1 MADTTILSWI
11 TVEVDQALERVRRQL
26 AAYRSAPSDAS
37 ALASCPEH
45 LHQVSGAL
53 NMVGLS
59 GATRFCEALE
69 TTLSGLNGAGAE
81 SAALLDRAVLE
92 LKQFVDDVAR
102 GQPNVPGRLYPA
114 YRELA
119 RLRGRD
125 DTSEVDL
132 FFPDLTPPAPSH
144 PRPRAIDDA
153 ELPSFLQSQRTR
165 WQRGILAWIR
175 RQPQGLEDMRETL
188 DAIHS
193 VAHRLPE
200 RRALWW
206 VAGGLVD
213 ALLDVAEP
221 QRLAHARSLWNKID
235 LYIRDLAQ
243 RRDAPAD
250 NEPLVRELLFAIACS
265 PPLTQRLRDIKRLY
279 GLEALVPGQPA
290 GQDLDGLQPALDET
304 RSRLQAAQQ
313 TWQQFLAGEANAG
326 VAFRTRAASLRD
338 RASELRHGQLSRLLD
353 AVAEAAS
360 RLPESRNGESD
371 AMLAEMA
378 SAFLLA
384 ESMLETFAQPAADL
398 DEQTAILCRWLG
410 AAASGNAT
418 SAPPAGLRSDL
429 TQYVNALQLR
439 AQVAREMLANLQQVE
454 QVLDGYA
461 RGRGGTPE
469 LRSMA
474 PQLRQIHGALSVL
487 GWDRAILVLQRC
499 EALIASLVPGSPDID
514 WVAEG
519 LSSLGL
525 FVSPCLHGREPRHAP
540 IDLFIERVAARGAP
554 AAAPAKAA
562 APSIPA
568 EVRAGFREEAEEVLS
583 AVVAGLT
590 VCRAEPNKLEKL
602 AAIRRGFHT
611 LKGSG
616 RMVGLGPLGDAA
628 WEVERVM
635 NQWLE
640 QKRPASPEL
649 LALVAQAHAS
659 ISGWVAQLRKGEALV
674 VEAASITE
682 SAARLRGQDAA
693 PAAARV
699 QEIYFK
705 EAAAHVATLKSESA
719 AWRASPGAEAGPEF
733 MRAAHTLASS
743 SRTAGFADVAEVAA
757 ALEQWMPLAGRS
769 GQAGD
774 SEIVCLC
781 VETLATM
788 VAAASRGET
797 RGDASATTTAMK
809 SLRDRLQVPPLP
821 KEKRA
826 VRDDIDA
833 DLLPVFLDEARELL
847 PQVGGDLRA
856 WKATPG
862 DRNVADAVKRG
873 LHTLK
878 GSARMAGAIRLGEL
892 THLMESRIEY
902 ALEAGELAA
911 ELFDDLEAKM
921 DRLSADLEKLGAAP
935 ASAVLAPVPSPAP
948 PSPQAVH
955 PAPVG
960 PAPAPVPAAAAMLR
974 VNAERLD
981 RLINEA
987 GEAAIARSRI
997 EAELRQVKQA
1007 LGDLS
1012 ESIARL
1018 RTQLRE
1024 VEIQADSQ
1032 MQSRRA
1038 VLEEREGDFDPLEFD
1053 RYTRLQ
1059 ELTRMMVE
1067 GLSDATSIQQALLK
1081 SLGETDAALLQ
1092 QARISR
1098 ELQQDLMRMRAVPF
1112 ASLSERLHRV
1122 VRQTARDLEKKAELT
1137 IEGGQVELDR
1147 GVLERMAA
1155 PLEHMLRNALVHG
1168 IEEPAARAAAG
1179 KPEAGRIAVTLR
1191 QEANEVVLTLVDDGR
1206 GIDGARLREKA
1217 AERGLLA
1224 DGQALSESEQVQ
1236 LVFLSGLSTAQSV
1249 TELAGRGVGMDV
1261 VRNEVNAIGGR
1272 VEAATAAGRGTTFT
1286 IYLPLTLAVTQTLMV
1301 RAAAIGFAIPSG
1313 TVEQVLRVKSD
1324 ELVNLY
1330 ERGAV
1335 AFQGRDY
1342 PLHYLRQLLGSRIA
1356 TQIRDFNAVL
1366 LLRSGAQRL
1375 ALHVDELVGSR
1386 EMVVKNIGP
1395 QLARVPGVAGA
1406 SVMPDGSIVLIV
1418 NPAQL
1423 AGRAAAPGVRTAV
1436 PDLTRA
1442 PARAAPLVMVVDDS
1456 ITVRKITGRLLER
1469 EGYRVL
1475 TAKDGV
1481 DALEQLKGELPAL
1494 MLVDIEMPR
1503 MDGFDLAR
1511 NVRGDPRTM
1520 EIPIIVIS
1528 SRTAPKHRS
1537 RASELGVNVFLGKPY
1552 EEAELMRHLAAF
1564 APR

>member
-11 TVEVDQALERVRRQL
+11 TAEVDQALERVRRQL
-26 AAYRSAPSDAS
+26 AAYRSSPADAS
-37 ALASCPEH
+37 PLAACPEH

-69 TTLSGLNGAGAE
+69 HSLTGLESAGANG
-81 SAALLDRAVLE
+81 AALLDRAVLE

-102 GQPNVPGRLYPA
+102 GQPNVPTRLYPS
-114 YRELA
+114 YRELGQ
-119 RLRGRD
+119 LQGRD
-125 DTSEVDL
+125 NASEIEL

-144 PRPRAIDDA
+144 PRPRALEDA
-153 ELPSFLQSQRTR
+153 ELPGFLQSHRTR

-175 RQPQGLEDMRETL
+175 RQPQGLEEMRETL

-213 ALLDVAEP
+213 ALLDVSDP

-235 LYIRDLAQ
+235 LYIRDLARPQ
-243 RRDAPAD
+243 GARPD
-250 NEPLVRELLFAIACS
+250 NEPLVRELLYTIACC

-279 GLEALVPGQPA
+279 GLDALVPGRVPA
-290 GQDLDGLQPALDET
+290 ADLDTLQPALEDA
-304 RSRLQAAQQ
+304 RLRMQAAQQ
-313 TWQQFLAGEANAG
+313 TWQQYLAGEANADA
-326 VAFRTRAASLRD
+326 VFRARMQALKERAAG
-338 RASELRHGQLSRLLD
+338 LRHSQLSRLLD
-353 AVAEAAS
+353 AIAGAAAG
-360 RLPESRNGESD
+360 LPESRKGEGD

-384 ESMLETFAQPAADL
+384 ESMLDTFAQPAADL
-398 DEQTAILCRWLG
+398 EAQVTLLSGWLDA
-410 AAASGNAT
+410 AAASRPT
-418 SAPPAGLRSDL
+418 APPAGLRPEL

-439 AQVAREMLANLQQVE
+439 AQVAKEMLANLQQVE

-461 RGRGGTPE
+461 RGRGGVAE
-469 LRSMA
+469 LQSIG

-487 GWDRAILVLQRC
+487 GWDRAIAVLERC
-499 EALIASLVPGSPDID
+499 EAMIGALAPGSPDMD
-514 WVAEG
+514 WIAEG

-525 FVSPCLHGREPRHAP
+525 FITPCLHGREPRQAS
-540 IDLFIERVAARGAP
+540 IDLFLERIAARSAPPP
-554 AAAPAKAA
+554 AAPKVET
-562 APSIPA
+562 PGVP
-568 EVRAGFREEAEEVLS
+568 EDLLQVFLEEAAEVLS
-583 AVVAGLT
+583 SIEAGLA
-590 VCRAEPNKLEKL
+590 VCRADPDKLETL
-602 AAIRRGFHT
+602 AAVRRGFHT

-616 RMVGLGPLGDAA
+616 RMVGLAQLGDAA

-635 NQWLE
+635 NHWLE
-640 QKRPASPEL
+640 QKQPASPEL
-649 LALVAQAHAS
+649 LELVQVAHGRFAA
-659 ISGWVAQLRKGEALV
+659 WLAKLRAGEALTV
-674 VEAASITE
+674 DASPISE
-682 SAARLRGQDAA
+682 LAARLRGPDA
-693 PAAARV
+693 AAARML
-699 QEIYFK
+699 EIYFN
-705 EAAAHVATLKSESA
+705 EAAGHVASLKAECA
-719 AWRASPGAEAGPEF
+719 AWRAKAGSEAGSEF
-733 MRAAHTLASS
+733 VRAAHTLASS
-743 SRTAGFADVAEVAA
+743 SRTAGFADIADVARG
-757 ALEQWMPLAGRS
+757 LEQWLPLAGRTTDAADVAVVGES
-769 GQAGD
+769 ID
-774 SEIVCLC
+774 K
-781 VETLATM
+781 LAAM
-788 VAAASRGET
+788 VAAAGRGEAR
-797 RGDASATTTAMK
+797 RGGAEASGA
-809 SLRDRLQVPPLP
+809 LRALKDRLQVPARP
-821 KEKRA
+821 KDKRA

-833 DLLPVFLDEARELL
+833 DLLPVFLEEARELL
-847 PQVGGDLRA
+847 PQMGADLRD
-856 WKATPG
+856 WKAAPQ
-862 DRNVADAVKRG
+862 DRHAADAVKRE

-902 ALEAGELAA
+902 ALEAGELST
-911 ELFDDLEAKM
+911 ELFEDLEAKM
-921 DRLSADLEKLGAAP
+921 DRLSADLEKLAQGPATPTAQPAPAAAP
-935 ASAVLAPVPSPAP
+935 AVAGGGAP
-948 PSPQAVH
+948 
-955 PAPVG
+955 
-960 PAPAPVPAAAAMLR
+960 AAMLR

-1012 ESIARL
+1012 ESVARL

-1038 VLEEREGDFDPLEFD
+1038 VLEEREGEFDPLEFD

-1059 ELTRMMVE
+1059 ELTRMMAE
-1067 GLSDATSIQQALLK
+1067 GLSDAASIQQALLK

-1112 ASLSERLHRV
+1112 GSLSERLHRV
-1122 VRQTARDLEKKAELT
+1122 VRQTARDLGRKAELA
-1137 IEGGQVELDR
+1137 IDGAQVELDR
-1147 GVLERMAA
+1147 GVLERIAA

-1168 IEEPAARAAAG
+1168 IEDPEARRVAG
-1179 KPEAGRIAVTLR
+1179 KAESGRVAIALR
-1191 QEANEVVLTLVDDGR
+1191 QEANEIVLVVADDGR
-1206 GIDGARLREKA
+1206 GIDGAGLRASAVEK
-1217 AERGLLA
+1217 GLLGA
-1224 DGQALSESEQVQ
+1224 DQALSEAEQVQ
-1236 LVFLSGLSTAQSV
+1236 LVFLSGVSTAQSV

-1272 VEAATAAGRGTTFT
+1272 VEAASAAGRGTTFT
-1286 IYLPLTLAVTQTLMV
+1286 IYLPLTLAVTQTLVV
-1301 RAAAIGFAIPSG
+1301 RAASSTFAVPSAS
-1313 TVEQVLRVKSD
+1313 VEQVLRAKSD
-1324 ELVNLY
+1324 ELVALY
-1330 ERGAV
+1330 EKGAV

-1342 PLHYLRQLLGSRIA
+1342 ALHYLRALLGSRTA
-1356 TQIRDFNAVL
+1356 TQIRDYNAVL

-1375 ALHVDELVGSR
+1375 AVHVDELVGSR

-1395 QLARVPGVAGA
+1395 QLSRIPGVAGA
-1406 SVMPDGSIVLIV
+1406 SVLPDGAIVLIL

-1423 AGRAAAPGVRTAV
+1423 AIRGAAPAVRTAV
-1436 PDLTRA
+1436 PEVAAEAL
-1442 PARAAPLVMVVDDS
+1442 RAAPLVMVVDDS

-1481 DALEQLKGELPAL
+1481 DALEQLKGELPAV

-1503 MDGFDLAR
+1503 MDGFDLTR

-1520 EIPIIVIS
+1520 DIPIIVIS
-1528 SRTAPKHRS
+1528 SRSAPKHKS
-1537 RASELGVNVFLGKPY
+1537 RAAELGVNAFLGKPY
-1552 EEAELMRHLAAF
+1552 EEAELVRQVAAF
-1564 APR
+1564 ARR